1 LADGAGPSIAGEQ
14 VRYNSLSE
22 ERPASKSGPH
32 RRAAR
37 IEERVHK
44 GKDAMTIVVTVKVTD
59 GIVLA
64 ADSAATFYGVGP
76 APKIYNNAN
85 KIFNLVRGKPIGA

>member
-1 LADGAGPSIAGEQ
+1 
-14 VRYNSLSE
+14 
-22 ERPASKSGPH
+22 
-32 RRAAR
+32 
-37 IEERVHK
+37 
-44 GKDAMTIVVTVKVTD
+44 MTIVVTVKVTD

-85 KIFNLVRGKPIGA
+85 KIFNLVREANPSAPNDALPIRRRVSPNCAVRTALTLRPD